1 MSIQELVLKNR
12 SYRRFHQDH
21 ALDRDTLLEL
31 VDLARLSSSGAN
43 LQSLK
48 YLLSTE
54 PESNAR
60 IFATLGWAGYLT
72 EWNGPDEGERP
83 GGYIVVLFD
92 QKIAKTPFWDHG
104 IAAQSILLGAAERG
118 LGGCQF
124 GNIRKDELRLTLEI
138 EDHLEI
144 LLVIALGKPKE
155 DVRLVPLGPDGDVK
169 YYRDAHGIH
178 YVPKRALNDIIL
190 EPHHPKEA

>member
-1 MSIQELVLKNR
+1 
-12 SYRRFHQDH
+12 
-21 ALDRDTLLEL
+21 
-31 VDLARLSSSGAN
+31 
-43 LQSLK
+43 LK
-48 YLLSTE
+48 YLLSVE
-54 PESNAR
+54 PERNAN
-60 IFATLGWAGYLT
+60 IFATLGWAGYLK
-72 EWNGPDEGERP
+72 EWNGPEVGERP
-83 GGYIVVLFD
+83 SGYIVVLFD

-124 GNIRKDELRLTLEI
+124 GNIRKDELRAALGI

-155 DVRLVPLGPDGDVK
+155 DVRLVPLGPDGDVE
-169 YYRDAHGIH
+169 YYRDANNIH
-178 YVPKRALNDIIL
+178 YVPKRALNDIIH